1 MKIINIE
8 VTDKLK
14 VTSVKDGDN
23 NTLSSGNPVKV
34 ASGNYKSVLLNFD
47 FQSSTW
53 DETTLEKYATFNI
66 DGQER
71 IQVKIETIGDYAN
84 ACYLPYS
91 VAKQNC
97 KVNIGVYGASIY
109 NGQVEKVVS
118 SESLYFLI
126 IDGAF
131 NVYLTDESPVKVET
145 IEEIAK
151 QFVNEVNI

>member
-118 SESLYFLI
+118 SESLFSNS
-126 IDGAF
+126 DKC
-131 NVYLTDESPVKVET
+131 VSCT
-145 IEEIAK
+145 
-151 QFVNEVNI
+151 